1 MEKSNE
7 NKKVICE
14 IKCLRCGKWFKSG
27 IQFGG
32 TIPFDTSTLIG
43 NKQPCP
49 FCAYLTECNKE
60 NMRFVEKITDD
71 KENVSY
77 KYRQGKDT
85 V

>member
-1 MEKSNE
+1 MEKSNENE

-49 FCAYLTECNKE
+49 FCGYLTECNKE
-60 NMRFVEKITDD
+60 NMRFEERRSDGFVHHHEG
-71 KENVSY
+71 N
-77 KYRQGKDT
+77 DT
-85 V
+85 M